1 MAPVMLALYLP
12 GLGAAPRWLHITVGV
27 IILGLMIARLWLFF
41 RRRK

>member
-1 MAPVMLALYLP
+1 MTLALYLP
-12 GLGAAPRWLHITVGV
+12 GLGATPRWLHITVGV